1 MGSQGQDAAMTLLEL
16 RPGQQGEVVRI
27 DSADSAFKRRL
38 ASLGLVPGAPVSL
51 DRAAPFG
58 DPRIY
63 IVMGYCLGLRNIEAA
78 SVKIRLKECAS

>member
-1 MGSQGQDAAMTLLEL
+1 MASGKQAVGMTLSEL
-16 RPGQQGEVVRI
+16 RPGQLCEVVRI
-27 DSADSAFKRRL
+27 ESTDSVFKRRL

-63 IVMGYCLGLRNIEAA
+63 IVMGYCLGLRNAEAA
-78 SVKIRLKECAS
+78 SVTICLK

>member
-1 MGSQGQDAAMTLLEL
+1 MGSEQETVDMTLSEL

-27 DSADSAFKRRL
+27 DSSDSVFKRRL

-63 IVMGYCLGLRNIEAA
+63 IVMGYCLGLRNAEAA
-78 SVKIRLKECAS
+78 SVNIRLK